1 MSRSNRT
8 KDDSCYL
15 EITKLDLEE
24 KYGHTESGRPVASL
38 SFCFLLLVMALM
50 YHCFA
55 GNTWRR
61 SLRHRKANH
70 TLRSM
75 SPAQLAIATKPLS
88 VKMCSQLSSATMTA
102 CEYIV
107 SSKSARSKACSSA
120 VRLLIVTAL
129 PMKLIGGNENR
140 ATTKL
145 TGKGMTP
152 KQDDDDPGDAA
163 STASGSNS
171 ATEGLKKSLSAMFD
185 AMCPL
190 AKGKKQKRTSDSDDG
205 DDSSKKR
212 RRGGKNGKP
221 EKNEQS
227 EGGNPDDAV
236 TSSVFYF

>member
-1 MSRSNRT
+1 
-8 KDDSCYL
+8 
-15 EITKLDLEE
+15 
-24 KYGHTESGRPVASL
+24 
-38 SFCFLLLVMALM
+38 
-50 YHCFA
+50 
-55 GNTWRR
+55 
-61 SLRHRKANH
+61 
-70 TLRSM
+70 
-75 SPAQLAIATKPLS
+75 
-88 VKMCSQLSSATMTA
+88 
-102 CEYIV
+102 
-107 SSKSARSKACSSA
+107 
-120 VRLLIVTAL
+120 
-129 PMKLIGGNENR
+129 MKLIGGNENR

-190 AKGKKQKRTSDSDDG
+190 AKGKKQKRTSDSDD

-236 TSSVFYF
+236 TSSVFFF